1 MVACLCGLVG
11 WKHAYNVV
19 RERSVAV
26 KRRKFVSFLVVRVF
40 FCGAGVG
47 VGAGVGGG
55 LASFDIFG
63 QGEGAWEWKLCE
75 KGK

>member
-1 MVACLCGLVG
+1 VG

-47 VGAGVGGG
+47 VGAGGG

-63 QGEGAWEWKLCE
+63 DGEGAWEWKVCE